1 MEINDKKFEE
11 ELDNF
16 SNIVQEKFSYLIN
29 DYGFQEK
36 ELEKLNSEDLKDSH
50 IRIDYL
56 NDYVCVRIEWYLA
69 DATMGVG
76 LIGLEEGKIPARYS
90 YFEKKG
96 FSPAINLST
105 LVEFLTNGVVK
116 DPLLNPG
123 PKAGS
128 RKIMKAWR
136 EREKLIDQD
145 KRGLLTTYADWL
157 KNYAADILAGDTSIF
172 GAVQRYAT
180 EKIERDYY
188 GFSRI

>member
-1 MEINDKKFEE
+1 MDKPIVLAERI
-11 ELDNF
+11 DNF
-16 SNIVQEKFSYLIN
+16 GHIAQEVFSFLVVN
-29 DYGFQEK
+29 YGFRRAVIEK
-36 ELEKLNSEDLKDSH
+36 VDFDYLKDSH

-56 NDYVCVRIEWYLA
+56 NDYVCVRIGWYLA

-76 LIGLEEGKIPARYS
+76 LIGLENGKLPARYS
-90 YFEKKG
+90 YFEKEG

-145 KRGLLTTYADWL
+145 KHRLLTTYADWL
-157 KNYAADILAGDTSIF
+157 KNYAAEILAGDTSIF
-172 GAVQRYAT
+172 GVVQRYAT
-180 EKIERDYY
+180 EKIARDYY
-188 GFSRI
+188 GFSHR